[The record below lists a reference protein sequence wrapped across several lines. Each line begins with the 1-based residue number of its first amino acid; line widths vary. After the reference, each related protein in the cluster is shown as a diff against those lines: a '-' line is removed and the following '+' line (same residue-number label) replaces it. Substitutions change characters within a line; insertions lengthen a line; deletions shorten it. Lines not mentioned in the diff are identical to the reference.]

1 MHLQPL
7 VPREATF
14 QLRRSDLQELC
25 SKIRAA
31 SSARASSKETISVG
45 RVADR
50 REFCEK
56 GAPLWRLRSERLLPM
71 PSERFDVIAAGAGR
85 NGLLSARRVPTR
97 AYRGLKSISIDPTTV
112 GFIYGM
118 AALA

>member
-14 QLRRSDLQELC
+14 QLRRSDLQELS

-31 SSARASSKETISVG
+31 SSARASKETISVG

-56 GAPLWRLRSERLLPM
+56 GAPLWRLRSELLLPM

-97 AYRGLKSISIDPTTV
+97 AYRGLKSIPIDATTV